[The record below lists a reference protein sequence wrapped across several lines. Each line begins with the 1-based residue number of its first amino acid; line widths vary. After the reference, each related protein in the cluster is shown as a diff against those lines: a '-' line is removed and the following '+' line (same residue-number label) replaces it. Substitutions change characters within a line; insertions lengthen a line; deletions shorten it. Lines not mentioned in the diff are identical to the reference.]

1 MIRASCGLLVK
12 IRGFDDQSKGV
23 GQNSQGLHGV
33 SGGLFVALAE
43 AEPVWYV
50 AGRDEDPKGLIARQP
65 NRERCYGAVTFAVI
79 LMAICFW
86 GVKERARLGFRGI
99 SGNDLAPHLKCD
111 ADMPFAGL
119 P

>member
-1 MIRASCGLLVK
+1 MTKARALAK
-12 IRGFDDQSKGV
+12 ILKGST
-23 GQNSQGLHGV
+23 GSRAA
-33 SGGLFVALAE
+33 SSSRSLAE

-50 AGRDEDPKGLIARQP
+50 AGRDEDPNGLIARQP

-79 LMAICFW
+79 LMAIWFW
-86 GVKERARLGFRGI
+86 GVKERARFGFGGI

-111 ADMPFAGL
+111 AYMPFAGL